1 MRATHGQ
8 GASSQSAGTHK
19 ARMLAPPPGRRGCY
33 WGHGSYWPPLAGAA
47 TRRSPGIWACED
59 TVRKWRCPY
68 AKQRLAGLADA
79 PIGPA
84 APVQRGTAGAGRRDR
99 VRAAGHRDMPPSR
112 WSSFELACEAIEA
125 GIVVD
130 ISPATVAP
138 WLATDAIKPWQY
150 RSWSRP
156 APRLR
161 QQSRRG
167 PRPVRP
173 GPARHTP
180 ARIRPRWSAGLPG
193 RLGCAPRAGVRPLRA
208 HHQIS
213 TPPPPDPS
221 TGATPPPT
229 STPPSPA
236 CRPRTPLTIAGLQP
250 GGGSRFSP
258 ELARGAAHTNRPD
271 RCHARVA

>member
-1 MRATHGQ
+1 VRIPC
-8 GASSQSAGTHK
+8 AS
-19 ARMLAPPPGRRGCY
+19 
-33 WGHGSYWPPLAGAA
+33 GAA
-47 TRRSPGIWACED
+47 VTRSNGWRGWLMRRSGRPPRFSAVQRARAAAIACE
-59 TVRKWRCPY
+59 
-68 AKQRLAGLADA
+68 L
-79 PIGPA
+79 PA
-84 APVQRGTAGAGRRDR
+84 T
-99 VRAAGHRDMPPSR
+99 RDMPSSR
-112 WSSFELACEAIEA
+112 WSSFELASEAIEA

-236 CRPRTPLTIAGLQP
+236 CRPRTPLAIAGLQP